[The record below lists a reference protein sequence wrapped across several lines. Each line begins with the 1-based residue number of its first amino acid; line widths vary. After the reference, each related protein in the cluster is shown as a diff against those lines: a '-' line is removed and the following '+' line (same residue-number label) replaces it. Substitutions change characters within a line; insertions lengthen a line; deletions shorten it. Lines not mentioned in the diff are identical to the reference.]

1 MLASEKL
8 NAILEIVDQAE
19 ERGENRNAPVEL
31 SGNDRERIRRIRR
44 CKPTI
49 EGAVLKG
56 YKKGDFVFAYCPM
69 CRKWH
74 MHGHGEQLRESDVR
88 KGSRL
93 GTWIA
98 HCRND
103 EAFQAYDV
111 ALYTKTEIREICGSL
126 RLYPEK
132 SAAESSTD

>member
-8 NAILEIVDQAE
+8 NAILEIVDEAE
-19 ERGENRNAPVEL
+19 ALGGSRNEPVTL
-31 SGNDRERIRRIRR
+31 SGVDRERIRRIRR

-49 EGAVLKG
+49 EAAVLKG
-56 YKKGDFVFAYCPM
+56 YKKGDFVFVWCPM

-74 MHGHGEQLRESDVR
+74 MHGHAEQLRESDVR

-93 GTWIA
+93 GSWVA
-98 HCRND
+98 HCRD
-103 EAFQAYDV
+103 DDSFREYDV
-111 ALYTKTEIREICGSL
+111 AMFTKTEIREICGSL
-126 RLYPEK
+126 RLYPER